1 MQLLSHRSTLR
12 PDRFRPSGV
21 LVPAQVQVR
30 FQVKMNGSREG
41 GAVPAAETRGGT
53 VQAGPMGT
61 AHTPR
66 SWTLPRRRCQARVRG
81 DRLAKGPGCPWI
93 LQKPRLTSLI
103 SPVGYNSDDSLCDP
117 SLELEVSSHRQ
128 CGEWSTRVS
137 SGLASQTFHQHG
149 FSSTLRPVRKSNTQN
164 RRKYSDSVEVGMRG
178 TQLLT
183 TPSLPSPGA

>member
-1 MQLLSHRSTLR
+1 MGVGRAGLSQRQKHGEAQCRRVLRARPTRLLLA
-12 PDRFRPSGV
+12 PW
-21 LVPAQVQVR
+21 
-30 FQVKMNGSREG
+30 
-41 GAVPAAETRGGT
+41 
-53 VQAGPMGT
+53 
-61 AHTPR
+61 

-128 CGEWSTRVS
+128 CGEWSMRVS
-137 SGLASQTFHQHG
+137 SSLASQTFHQHG